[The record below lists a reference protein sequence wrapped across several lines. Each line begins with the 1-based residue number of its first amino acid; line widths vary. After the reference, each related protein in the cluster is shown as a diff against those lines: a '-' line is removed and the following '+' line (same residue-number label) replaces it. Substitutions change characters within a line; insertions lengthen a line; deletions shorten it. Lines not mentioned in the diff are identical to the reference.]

1 VSALAGSP
9 EAPTA
14 RPRRGALAAPSAP
27 ARRHAGA
34 ALTAA
39 IALVLAATA
48 FVADGGLRLERTTYV
63 EIALMGLGALLCA
76 AALLLPHARSQRL
89 HGAPALFALALLTA
103 YTALSIMWSL
113 APSDSW
119 IEANRTFAYLS
130 AFAGTMALARL
141 APGRWSAVLHGIA
154 LAAVVV
160 SAWAVLTK
168 VFPGALAGD
177 ETYARLRAPFDYWN
191 SVGLN
196 AAVGVVAL
204 LWLGARRSGRP
215 AVNALAW
222 PGIALCE
229 VALMLSYSR
238 GALLALAVGL
248 VFWFAVVPLRLRSA
262 VVLLGA
268 SAGTAALVA
277 WAFAMTGLSTDELPI
292 ELRADTGHELGALL
306 LLLLV
311 LLLGLGLAAGFL
323 AAERP
328 ASLRAKR
335 IAGRALL
342 GVLAAVP
349 VIVLI
354 ALATAPGGIDGQ
366 VSDGWEKLT
375 NPNAA
380 TPANDPE
387 RLTKTSSVRARYWE
401 EAFDVHGVS
410 PWVGTGA
417 GAYATVRNRFR
428 TGTLFV
434 RHAHGYVP
442 QTLADLGWAGLAVS
456 LLALVLWGWAALRT
470 AGLRPR
476 DRGLPWD
483 AERVGMAALI
493 AVALV
498 FGTSSAVD
506 WTWFVPANALM
517 GLIAAAWVIARPPL
531 RTRLQVAALASV
543 VQDAPSSARDGGPLW
558 APSATEPPPPAAD
571 VAGPG
576 AVDVAEAQWRRRAR
590 FPWLP
595 AAAAALVLA
604 LAGAAA
610 WAAFQPVRAV
620 HAGDAAIDRLERGE
634 LEAAVS
640 IAEIARDRN
649 PLSPEPLWELA
660 FVEEERGRLANAEDA
675 LQEAVR
681 LQPANAETWRRL
693 GRFQLSTLN
702 EPADALASFRAAYF
716 LDPRNPVSTSDFLE
730 ASRANG
736 QPGARP

>member
-543 VQDAPSSARDGGPLW
+543 VQDAPSSVRDGGPLW
-558 APSATEPPPPAAD
+558 APSATEPPPAAAD

-660 FVEEERGRLANAEDA
+660 FVEEQRGRLANAEDA

-736 QPGARP
+736 QPGAMP